1 MEHPSVNVTKYQKG
15 VYCIGVKL
23 FNMLPF
29 YIKAEVD
36 NPKNLKQ
43 CYENTYVKILFIP
56 WMTILNFTA
65 KS

>member
-15 VYCIGVKL
+15 VYCIGVKM

-29 YIKAEVD
+29 YIKSEAD

-43 CYENTYVKILFIP
+43 CYKNTYMKIPFIP
-56 WMTILNFTA
+56 WMNILNSTA
-65 KS
+65 KI